1 MKLTETKKYLI
12 CIQALNESSSF
23 TSDNINKNSS
33 SSHLLLGIIQEFKSL
48 LRIIAFWCLMLFHF
62 EELKGFYVS
71 QVFFLTNVL
80 LEFSYFIL
88 KCTLEFHKMYNL
100 KKFLII

>member
-1 MKLTETKKYLI
+1 
-12 CIQALNESSSF
+12 
-23 TSDNINKNSS
+23 
-33 SSHLLLGIIQEFKSL
+33 
-48 LRIIAFWCLMLFHF
+48 MLFHF